1 MVYMMVKVGSTMA
14 QPWLSFN
21 DLEST
26 VPTDRSLKRHGVR
39 IDPLAGSHKLVAR
52 KRDNTNQFVCWCFV
66 LSILVAGILMTIF
79 LTRDTHKNALA
90 R

>member
-1 MVYMMVKVGSTMA
+1 MA

-26 VPTDRSLKRHGVR
+26 VPTDRSVQRHGVR
-39 IDPLAGSHKLVAR
+39 IDPLTSNKAR
-52 KRDNTNQFVCWCFV
+52 RVQKREERGQYACWCFV
-66 LSILVAGILMTIF
+66 LAILVGGILMTIF
-79 LTRDTHKNALA
+79 LTRDVHRSPLA